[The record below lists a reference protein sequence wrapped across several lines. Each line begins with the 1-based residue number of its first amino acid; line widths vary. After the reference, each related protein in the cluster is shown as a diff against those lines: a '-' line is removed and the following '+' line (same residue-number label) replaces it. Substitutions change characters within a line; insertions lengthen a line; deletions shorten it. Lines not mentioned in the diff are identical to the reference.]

1 MAQPRP
7 AYSNRQKA
15 AVLLL
20 AAGVPLLL
28 GVAGVL
34 VVASWLPDLP
44 ERIAIHWGGEKP
56 DGFAGFWEIAATL
69 LWLSVLLGGV
79 FSLAAVGLTDASSPV
94 RGRLLVAGGVASS
107 TAVTV
112 GLVATV
118 GLQRGGAEAP
128 VALQVGQW
136 LLVGLVVGVV
146 LGAVAYL
153 VAPRFERVE
162 PGIEPQADP
171 IELSAEERAVWTG
184 VAAPGRRFVAL
195 YAALV
200 VLLIGGVAFGAVDQP
215 VALVVVTVVLV
226 VSASV
231 LRWRVVV
238 SRRGFTARG
247 LLGLPVL
254 RVPLAEVESARV
266 VPVGAMS
273 EFGGWGLRFGGGRTG
288 VILRSGEAIEVTRTR
303 GRAIVVTVDDAET
316 AAALL
321 VGFVAR
327 ARA

>member
-1 MAQPRP
+1 M
-7 AYSNRQKA
+7 
-15 AVLLL
+15 
-20 AAGVPLLL
+20 
-28 GVAGVL
+28 
-34 VVASWLPDLP
+34 
-44 ERIAIHWGGEKP
+44 
-56 DGFAGFWEIAATL
+56 
-69 LWLSVLLGGV
+69 LWLSALLGGV
-79 FSLAAVGLTDASSPV
+79 FAVAALNLTDVASPV

-136 LLVGLVVGVV
+136 LLIGLVVGAV
-146 LGAVAYL
+146 LGAAAYL
-153 VAPRFERVE
+153 VAPRFERVD
-162 PGIEPQADP
+162 PDVEPQTDP

-200 VLLIGGVAFGAVDQP
+200 VVLLGGTVFGAIDQP
-215 VALVVVTVVLV
+215 LAVVVVAVVLV
-226 VSASV
+226 ASASV

-238 SRRGFTARG
+238 SRSGFTARG
-247 LLGLPVL
+247 LFGLPVL

-266 VPVGAMS
+266 VPVAAMS
-273 EFGGWGLRFGGGRTG
+273 EFGGWGLRFGGGRIG
-288 VILRSGEAIEVTRTR
+288 VILHSGEAVEVTRTR

-321 VGFVAR
+321 GGFVAR